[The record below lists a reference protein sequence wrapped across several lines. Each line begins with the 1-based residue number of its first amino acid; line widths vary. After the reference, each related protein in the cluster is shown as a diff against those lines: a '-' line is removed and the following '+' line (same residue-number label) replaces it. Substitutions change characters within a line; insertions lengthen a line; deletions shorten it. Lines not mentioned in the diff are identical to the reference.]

1 MLYMPNSLG
10 NDMKELSEEEQK
22 EILESSPKGTWV
34 IMFIYGIL
42 FTLGF
47 LYFWF
52 GLFVARGP
60 IN

>member
-1 MLYMPNSLG
+1 
-10 NDMKELSEEEQK
+10 MKELSEEEK
-22 EILESSPKGTWV
+22 KKILESSPKGTWV

-42 FTLGF
+42 FSLGF

-52 GLFVARGP
+52 ELFVARGS

>member
-1 MLYMPNSLG
+1 ME
-10 NDMKELSEEEQK
+10 ELSEEEQK
-22 EILESSPKGTWV
+22 KILESSPKGTWV
-34 IMFIYGIL
+34 IMFIYGIV

-60 IN
+60 VN